1 MISVTV
7 DLKALA
13 DVTAFTRL
21 KLFDESRSV
30 LMPMIEEGGAYPIRQ
45 REFGL
50 IDPVRLAR
58 KAEDLKGGIVR
69 CNQIPSTV

>member
-1 MISVTV
+1 
-7 DLKALA
+7 
-13 DVTAFTRL
+13 
-21 KLFDESRSV
+21 
-30 LMPMIEEGGAYPIRQ
+30 MIEEGGAYPIRQ

-69 CNQIPSTV
+69 CNQIQSTI